1 MGFAADGTAA
11 SSLGGVQ
18 RKVPC
23 GTVSAMHTAD
33 DAAKMENSGDF
44 TFQGGMIDLAGLVPE

>member
-1 MGFAADGTAA
+1 MGFTADVTAA

-18 RKVPC
+18 RKVLF

-44 TFQGGMIDLAGLVPE
+44 TFQGGMNELA